1 MGKHFSFIHCADLHL
16 GEPFGGLYSGDT
28 GPWTEAIHKATF
40 KAFENVV
47 TAALTYRADA
57 ILISGDVYNSD
68 HHSLAAQMAFA
79 RELYRA
85 AQAGVQIF
93 IIHGN
98 HYPDEAW
105 RADVPLPPSFYVFS
119 SDKVESVPLLVGG
132 ETAAMVYGISYKNR
146 HMREN
151 LALRFRKKDEDIFSI
166 GMLHTEL
173 GVAGSPYA
181 PCTVDD
187 LRNTKM
193 DYWALGHVH
202 ARKTPSMRPYMVYP
216 GNTQGLDRS
225 ESEKGGGPGVQ
236 RPGSQGALRLQAEPH
251 RFLSGQRLQ
260 ANPLGHEPHGR
271 GPLRGLGTVEAQ
283 PLRGMGGRR
292 QDLRTWS
299 GRQPTGDGRLPGRP
313 PDSGEAR
320 SDSSRPDWNRPCLR
334 RGDWFGTRDTSHPQ
348 GGPKAFQAPRPDRCP
363 RCGESGGNLH
373 RGCGKIHPLDPVNG
387 RREADPRL
395 DTRSGRERQESFRLP
410 HRQALRDA
418 GQEVP
423 RLKPPLRPSP
433 IDLRTDKGSGQCPQ
447 HQHHSRRRG
456 LLLRL

>member
-98 HYPDEAW
+98 HDPDEAW
-105 RADVPLPPSFYVFS
+105 RADVPLPPSVYVFS

-225 ESEKGGGPGVQ
+225 ESGEKGCYLVDV
-236 RPGSQGALRLQAEPH
+236 GAY
-251 RFLSGQRLQ
+251 
-260 ANPLGHEPHGR
+260 
-271 GPLRGLGTVEAQ
+271 GTVTLKFIVTDAIRWMDMEVDISSFQNPEELVREVVKQRAT
-283 PLRGMGGRR
+283 LREKRESLTSSALFCVGKGYCK
-292 QDLRTWS
+292 S
-299 GRQPTGDGRLPGRP
+299 GFY
-313 PDSGEAR
+313 A
-320 SDSSRPDWNRPCLR
+320 
-334 RGDWFGTRDTSHPQ
+334 
-348 GGPKAFQAPRPDRCP
+348 
-363 RCGESGGNLH
+363 
-373 RGCGKIHPLDPVNG
+373 
-387 RREADPRL
+387 
-395 DTRSGRERQESFRLP
+395 
-410 HRQALRDA
+410 
-418 GQEVP
+418 
-423 RLKPPLRPSP
+423 
-433 IDLRTDKGSGQCPQ
+433 
-447 HQHHSRRRG
+447 
-456 LLLRL
+456 

>member
-85 AQAGVQIF
+85 AQAGVQVF

-98 HYPDEAW
+98 HDPDEAW
-105 RADVPLPPSFYVFS
+105 RADVPLPPSVYVFS

-187 LRNTKM
+187 LRTTKM

-225 ESEKGGGPGVQ
+225 ESGEKGCYLVDVGAYGTVTLKFIVTDAIRWMDMEVDISSFQNPEELVREVVKQ
-236 RPGSQGALRLQAEPH
+236 RATLREKTGKPNIV
-251 RFLSGQRLQ
+251 RLI
-260 ANPLGHEPHGR
+260 
-271 GPLRGLGTVEAQ
+271 LRGQGVLQKAVSTPEGQAYILQLLNDKEKFHHIFCYFAEIQDETKPFLNLEERRKIPDV
-283 PLRGMGGRR
+283 MGSY
-292 QDLRTWS
+292 LRTFDKINGLS
-299 GRQPTGDGRLPGRP
+299 SEKRLAVLKKEIADRP
-313 PDSGEAR
+313 EMAKFSR
-320 SDSSRPDWNRPCLR
+320 LMNMVSDDMIIRA
-334 RGDWFGTRDTSHPQ
+334 FE
-348 GGPKAFQAPRPDRCP
+348 KA
-363 RCGESGGNLH
+363 E
-373 RGCGKIHPLDPVNG
+373 I
-387 RREADPRL
+387 
-395 DTRSGRERQESFRLP
+395 
-410 HRQALRDA
+410 
-418 GQEVP
+418 
-423 RLKPPLRPSP
+423 
-433 IDLRTDKGSGQCPQ
+433 KGAEMLAEDEG
-447 HQHHSRRRG
+447 
-456 LLLRL
+456 